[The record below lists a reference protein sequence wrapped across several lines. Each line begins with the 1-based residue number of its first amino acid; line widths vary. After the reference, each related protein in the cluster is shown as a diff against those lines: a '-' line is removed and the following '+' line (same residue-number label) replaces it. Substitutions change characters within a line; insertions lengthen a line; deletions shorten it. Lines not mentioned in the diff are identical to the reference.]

1 MDPYYWEQIL
11 RNRTIGNDFLNP
23 TQDMMVLGLLDK
35 IRDLEARIA
44 RLEDSRHESLA
55 SERWR

>member
-35 IRDLEARIA
+35 IRDLETRIA
-44 RLEDSRHESLA
+44 RLEAQNVALA